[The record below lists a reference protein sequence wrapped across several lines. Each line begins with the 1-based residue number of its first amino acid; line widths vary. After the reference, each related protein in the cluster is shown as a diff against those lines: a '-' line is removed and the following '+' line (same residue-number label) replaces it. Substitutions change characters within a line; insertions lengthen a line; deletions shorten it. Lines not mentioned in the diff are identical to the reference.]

1 MARRIA
7 RVKRRHADRP
17 RVPPPPGSVGRGATG
32 LLIGRTVSAIA
43 GWTGTVVIARQLSPS
58 DWGGYS
64 FIFGLLGIIGL
75 VVDLQVGRIVL
86 REVLDAGDD
95 AGRVVGSYTMLRL
108 LIGLVAYI
116 AAVAIVIAG
125 GYEREIVLG
134 TLVAGFG
141 FLLIAPANGLAIWF
155 EARIWLRPSAVATI
169 LGAIT
174 QLGFTLL
181 VAMASGSNLVM
192 FAAAS
197 TVGQLVVFGWRVR
210 AVFAYHLSVH
220 PNLDPGR
227 WWAWL
232 REAIPLAIGFGLVT
246 IYYKL
251 DIVML
256 SKLDTL
262 EAVGQY
268 SIGYKFADLASYVP
282 LALLT
287 PLLALMV
294 AAWPHDTQSLRSHF
308 RQAFV
313 LLFVAATALTV
324 GFACIAQPAVELLYG
339 TRYAPAVDAARY
351 LVAGAAIQFFSYL
364 CFTTLVSVGRN
375 RPYALAG
382 LAGVVINA
390 TLNFVL
396 IPRYS
401 FNGSAVA
408 TVITEVIVSGVLLT
422 ALTRTR
428 GIVTI
433 PVGVI
438 LRTALAGAAMAGV
451 YVALVPFVPWPAAA
465 LVAAAT
471 FLALLHLLG
480 ADGPGGLRTLVRN
493 ARFDSSAVQPG
504 ARPPPDPD
512 SIHWKADDFI
522 PR

>member
-1 MARRIA
+1 M
-7 RVKRRHADRP
+7 
-17 RVPPPPGSVGRGATG
+17 GRGATG
-32 LLIGRTVSAIA
+32 LLIGRTVSAIV
-43 GWTGTVVIARQLSPS
+43 GWAGTVVIARELSPT

-64 FIFGLLGIIGL
+64 FIFGLLGIVGL

-95 AGRVVGSYTMLRL
+95 AGRVVGSYVMFRL
-108 LIGLVAYI
+108 LVGLVAYV
-116 AAVAIVIAG
+116 AAIAIVAG
-125 GYEREIVLG
+125 GGYSQNVVLG
-134 TLVAGFG
+134 TVVAGFG

-155 EARIWLRPSAVATI
+155 EARLWLRPSAVATI
-169 LGAIT
+169 LGAVT

-181 VAMASGSNLVM
+181 VASGSGSNLVP

-197 TVGQLVVFGWRVR
+197 TVGLVVVLGWRIRV
-210 AVFAYHLSVH
+210 VFVYHLSVH
-220 PNLDPGR
+220 PNLDPRR
-227 WWAWL
+227 WWVWL
-232 REAIPLAIGFGLVT
+232 RESIPLAIGFGLVT
-246 IYYKL
+246 LYYKL

-262 EAVGQY
+262 ESVGQY
-268 SIGYKFADLASYVP
+268 SIGYKFADLASYIP

-294 AAWPHDTQSLRSHF
+294 AAWPHDTESLRSHF

-313 LLFVAATALTV
+313 LLFVAAIGLTV

-339 TRYAPAVDAARY
+339 TRYAPSVDAARY

-382 LAGVVINA
+382 LAGVVIN
-390 TLNFVL
+390 TGLNVVL

-408 TVITEVIVSGVLLT
+408 TVVTEVVVFGVLL
-422 ALTRTR
+422 ASLTRTP

-433 PVGVI
+433 PAGVI
-438 LRTALAGAAMAGV
+438 VRTALV
-451 YVALVPFVPWPAAA
+451 
-465 LVAAAT
+465 
-471 FLALLHLLG
+471 
-480 ADGPGGLRTLVRN
+480 
-493 ARFDSSAVQPG
+493 
-504 ARPPPDPD
+504 ARPWRRYT
-512 SIHWKADDFI
+512 SGSCS
-522 PR
+522 

>member
-1 MARRIA
+1 M
-7 RVKRRHADRP
+7 
-17 RVPPPPGSVGRGATG
+17 GRGATG
-32 LLIGRTVSAIA
+32 LLIGRVVSAIA
-43 GWTGTVVIARQLSPS
+43 GWTGTVVIARELSPA

-64 FIFGLLGIIGL
+64 FIFGLLGIVGL

-95 AGRVVGSYTMLRL
+95 AGRVVGSYVMFRL
-108 LIGLVAYI
+108 LVGLVAYI
-116 AAVAIVIAG
+116 AAIAIVAG
-125 GYEREIVLG
+125 GGYSQNVVLG
-134 TLVAGFG
+134 TVVAGFG

-155 EARIWLRPSAVATI
+155 EARLWLRPSAVATV
-169 LGAIT
+169 LGAVT

-181 VAMASGSNLVM
+181 VASGSGTNLVP

-197 TVGQLVVFGWRVR
+197 TVGLVVVLGWRIR

-220 PNLDPGR
+220 PNLDPRR
-227 WWAWL
+227 WWVWL
-232 REAIPLAIGFGLVT
+232 RESIPLAIGFGLVT
-246 IYYKL
+246 LYYKL

-262 EAVGQY
+262 ESVGQY
-268 SIGYKFADLASYVP
+268 SIGYKFADLASYIP

-294 AAWPHDTQSLRSHF
+294 AAWPHDTESLRSHF

-313 LLFVAATALTV
+313 LLFVAAIGLSV

-339 TRYAPAVDAARY
+339 TRYAPSVDAARY

-382 LAGVVINA
+382 LAGVVIN
-390 TLNFVL
+390 TGLNVVL

-408 TVITEVIVSGVLLT
+408 TVVTEVIVFGVLLA
-422 ALTRTR
+422 ALTRTP

-433 PVGVI
+433 PAGVVV
-438 LRTALAGAAMAGV
+438 RTALAGAAMAAV
-451 YVALVPFVPWPAAA
+451 YVGLVQLIPWPAAVV
-465 LVAAAT
+465 VAGAA

-480 ADGPGGLRTLVRN
+480 ADGPGGLRALVQN
-493 ARFDSSAVQPG
+493 ARFDSSAVEPG
-504 ARPPPDPD
+504 SRAPQTPTPSER
-512 SIHWKADDFI
+512 
-522 PR
+522 